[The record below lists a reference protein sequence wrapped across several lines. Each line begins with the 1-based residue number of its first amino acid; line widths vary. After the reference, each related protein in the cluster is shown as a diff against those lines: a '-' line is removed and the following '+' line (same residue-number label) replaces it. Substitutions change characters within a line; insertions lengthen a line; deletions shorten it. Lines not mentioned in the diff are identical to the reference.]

1 VQAGMTPSTMATTQ
15 LQSKPQKDIPVIFI
29 AENAPER
36 LDALRGCIRHLY
48 FLSPFESTF
57 KEFVLA
63 FSVRKKTV
71 WIWMVLRS
79 ALASVL
85 RTIGEVARKEGI
97 GWVDLSHL
105 SEEEKERHRET
116 VVKHQESYQVFS
128 AENIDSLL
136 AVFMERVKIDEQPKG

>member
-1 VQAGMTPSTMATTQ
+1 MSPPS
-15 LQSKPQKDIPVIFI
+15 SKPQKNIPVILI

-36 LDALRGCIRHLY
+36 LDSLRECIRRLY

-63 FSVRKKTV
+63 FSIRKKTV

-79 ALASVL
+79 ATAEALQA
-85 RTIGEVARKEGI
+85 IGEVAKQDGI

-105 SEEEKERHRET
+105 PEEEKERHRET

-128 AENIDSLL
+128 AEDIDALL
-136 AVFMERVKIDEQPKG
+136 AVFIERVNQNG

>member
-1 VQAGMTPSTMATTQ
+1 MAPDTTTMTQTR
-15 LQSKPQKDIPVIFI
+15 SKPQKNIPVILI

-36 LDALRGCIRHLY
+36 LDSLRGCIRHLY

-63 FSVRKKTV
+63 FSVRKKKV
-71 WIWMVLRS
+71 WIWFVLRS
-79 ALASVL
+79 ATAEALQ
-85 RTIGEVARKEGI
+85 TIGEVARKEGI
-97 GWVDLSHL
+97 GWVDLNNL

-128 AENIDSLL
+128 AEDIDALL
-136 AVFMERVKIDEQPKG
+136 AVFMERIKIHEQPQ